1 MARSRRGPA
10 GIRAGH
16 NGGVSPNEIAPQNQ
30 PEAQYSAKLTGDRG
44 STPEETLQ
52 WRKQDV
58 RTLWRARRREL
69 GEDER
74 AAQSGALTRHVL
86 DWYLPRARHR
96 RAAVVM
102 SYGTEPNTGP
112 LRQALH
118 EAGVEVLVPITEPER
133 RLSWARWF
141 PGVELARSPVA
152 PIDEPVGERH
162 GLETMSTVDLV
173 LVPAQVVDLRGIR
186 MGQGGGYYD
195 RFLAGVRGLRQ
206 DGDGGPVTV
215 ASVFR
220 HELMTRGFIPA
231 GEFDVPVDGAVTADG
246 FTWFDDGDEA

>member
-1 MARSRRGPA
+1 M
-10 GIRAGH
+10 
-16 NGGVSPNEIAPQNQ
+16 SPNETAPQNQ

-74 AAQSGALTRHVL
+74 AEQSRALTRHVL

-102 SYGTEPNTGP
+102 SYGTEPDTGP

-133 RLSWARWF
+133 QLSWARWF

-152 PIDEPVGERH
+152 PIDEPVGERY
-162 GLETMSTVDLV
+162 GLETMRTVDLV

-195 RFLAGVRGLRQ
+195 RFLAGVRRQRQ
-206 DGDGGPVTV
+206 DGTNGENGPVTL

-220 HELMTRGFIPA
+220 HELMSRGFIPA

-246 FTWFDDGDEA
+246 LTWFGDEETSPGV

>member
-1 MARSRRGPA
+1 M
-10 GIRAGH
+10 
-16 NGGVSPNEIAPQNQ
+16 SPHDPTPQNQ
-30 PEAQYSAKLTGDRG
+30 TEAQYSAKLTGDRG
-44 STPEETLQ
+44 STPEETLR

-74 AAQSGALTRHVL
+74 AEQSRALTRHVL
-86 DWYLPRARHR
+86 EWYAPRARHR

-102 SYGTEPNTGP
+102 SYGTEPDTGP

-118 EAGVEVLVPITEPER
+118 EDGVEVLVPITEPGR
-133 RLSWARWF
+133 QLSWTRWF

-152 PIDEPVGERH
+152 PIDEPVGERL
-162 GLETMSTVDLV
+162 GLETMTTVDLV
-173 LVPAQVVDLRGIR
+173 LVPAQVVDLRGFR

-195 RFLAGVRGLRQ
+195 RFLDGVRRLRR

-220 HELMTRGFIPA
+220 HELMTRGVIPIN
-231 GEFDVPVDGAVTADG
+231 EFDVPVDGAVTADG
-246 FTWFDDGDEA
+246 FTWFGDMTEPRDSVGLAEG

>member
-1 MARSRRGPA
+1 M
-10 GIRAGH
+10 
-16 NGGVSPNEIAPQNQ
+16 GGVSPNEATPQNQ

-44 STPEETLQ
+44 STPEETLR

-69 GEDER
+69 GEEER
-74 AAQSGALTRHVL
+74 AEQSRALTAHVL
-86 DWYLPRARHR
+86 DWYLPRAHHR
-96 RAAVVM
+96 RVAVVM
-102 SYGTEPNTGP
+102 SYGTEPDTGP

-133 RLSWARWF
+133 QLSWARWY
-141 PGVELARSPVA
+141 PGVDLARSPVA
-152 PIDEPVGERH
+152 PIDEPVGERY
-162 GLETMSTVDLV
+162 GVETMRTVDLV

-195 RFLAGVRGLRQ
+195 RFLGGVRTLRQ
-206 DGDGGPVTV
+206 QDQTGPVTV

-246 FTWFDDGDEA
+246 FHWFEDGEGSPGV